1 MPHARKRP
9 VPEAPTEMRTGILDP
24 RSYLSAIIASSD
36 DPIISKDLNGII
48 TSWNEAAE
56 RTFGYTAKEILG
68 QSILRLIPP
77 ELHQEEDHIL
87 TKLRAGERIDR
98 YETIRMRKNGE
109 RFPVSVTISPV
120 KDDTGRVIGGF
131 KFARDISDR
140 KKTDESRFRL
150 AAVVDSADDAIISK
164 DLNGIISSW
173 NDGARRMFGY
183 TAEEMVGQPILRLIP
198 VELHY
203 EETAILT
210 RLRAGER
217 VDHFETRRTRKDGS
231 TIELSVTISPI
242 RDESGRV
249 IGASKIARDI
259 SDRRRIERLL
269 VQSEKIAATGRMA
282 AAVAHEINNPL
293 EAVMNLIFLAR
304 QNSPPS
310 GKAYQHLKRAEEE
323 LERVSHIARQTL
335 GYYRDAG
342 LPSEV
347 FLHELIE
354 NVLTIYRSK
363 LLAYEISVDTHF
375 NDLQKILVSRGEFI
389 QIFSNLIANAV
400 DAMPNGGSL
409 HLSVRTLISSVGDGI
424 QVVIHDSGTGIKPE
438 HLGRIFEPFF
448 TTKGDLGTGIGLWV
462 TKQLIEKRGGQIS
475 VASNTEPDQEWY
487 RCELVRSL

>member
-1 MPHARKRP
+1 MPKGP
-9 VPEAPTEMRTGILDP
+9 LDP
-24 RSYLSAIIASSD
+24 RFHLAAIVASSD

-48 TSWNEAAE
+48 TSWNGAAE
-56 RTFGYTAKEILG
+56 RTFGYQADEILG
-68 QSILRLIPP
+68 EPILRLIPP
-77 ELHQEEDHIL
+77 ELHHEEAYIL
-87 TKLRAGERIDR
+87 AKLRAGERIDH
-98 YETIRMRKNGE
+98 YETTRMKKNGE

-120 KDDTGRVIGGF
+120 RDDTGRVIGAS
-131 KFARDISDR
+131 KIARDISDR
-140 KKTDESRFRL
+140 KKNDESRFRL

-183 TAEEMVGQPILRLIP
+183 TADEMIGQSILRLIP

-203 EETAILT
+203 EEAAILT
-210 RLRAGER
+210 KLRAGER
-217 VDHFETRRTRKDGS
+217 VDHFETRRMRKDGS

-242 RDESGRV
+242 MDGSGRV

-259 SDRRRIERLL
+259 SDRRRVERLL
-269 VQSEKIAATGRMA
+269 LQSEKIAATGRMA

-304 QNSPPS
+304 QNSPPA
-310 GKAYQHLKRAEEE
+310 GKAYQHLKMAEEE

-342 LPSEV
+342 LPVEV
-347 FLHELIE
+347 FFHELIE
-354 NVLTIYRSK
+354 SVLTIYRSK
-363 LLAYEISVDTHF
+363 LLAYGISVDTQF

-400 DAMPNGGSL
+400 DAMPNGGVL
-409 HLSVRTLISSVGDGI
+409 HLSVRIVIGSAGDGI
-424 QVVIHDSGTGIKPE
+424 QTVIRDSGTGIKSE
-438 HLGRIFEPFF
+438 HLDRIFEPFF

-462 TKQLIEKRGGQIS
+462 TKQLVEKRGGQIS
-475 VASNTEPDQEWY
+475 VTSNTAPGKSGT
-487 RCELVRSL
+487 LVSLFVPFSMPARKESA